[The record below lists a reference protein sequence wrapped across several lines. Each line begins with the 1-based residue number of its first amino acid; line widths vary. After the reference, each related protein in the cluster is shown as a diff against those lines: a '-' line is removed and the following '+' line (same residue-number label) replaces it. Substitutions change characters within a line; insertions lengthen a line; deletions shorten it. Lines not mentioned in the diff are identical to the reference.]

1 MNRLKKLHPVQIL
14 ALFFIVVILLGTIL
28 LTFPI
33 SSSSGETTNYLDAL
47 FTATSA
53 ASVTGLVVY
62 DTGTYWSSFGKT
74 VILILIQIGGLG
86 IMSFA
91 TFGAL
96 KFGKK
101 ISLSTSLLL
110 KEALNFEGFQGLSL
124 IMKYVVSFTVIV
136 EALGAFFLCFVFIP
150 EFGFS
155 QGLYVSLFTSISAF
169 CNAGFDIFGNFASLT
184 GYFDNSYVLIICMIL
199 IIIGGL
205 GFGVITEFITY
216 HHTKRISLTT
226 KIVLIVTSILI
237 VLGAVLYF
245 ILESNN
251 PLTLEGMSLYD
262 KIINSFFASV
272 SPRTAGFNSINLSDM
287 RAGSIFLTCLLMLVG
302 GSPGSTAG
310 GIKTTTLGV
319 ILLSIYSYIKNKK
332 VIVMNKKVPTR
343 TINKAFIVT
352 FVSLFF
358 ISTFIILISITH
370 QDLQFKSI
378 IFEVFSAFNT
388 VGLSIGLTPDL
399 TDIGKFIIIFAMYF
413 GRVGTLTLL
422 FAFTNKIDN
431 NKKSIKYP
439 EARITVG

>member
-1 MNRLKKLHPVQIL
+1 M
-14 ALFFIVVILLGTIL
+14 
-28 LTFPI
+28 
-33 SSSSGETTNYLDAL
+33 
-47 FTATSA
+47 
-53 ASVTGLVVY
+53 
-62 DTGTYWSSFGKT
+62 
-74 VILILIQIGGLG
+74 
-86 IMSFA
+86 
-91 TFGAL
+91 
-96 KFGKK
+96 
-101 ISLSTSLLL
+101 LL

-124 IMKYVVSFTVIV
+124 IMKYVISFTVIV
-136 EALGAFFLCFVFIP
+136 ESLGAFFLSFVFIP

-155 QGLYVSLFTSISAF
+155 QGLYISLFTSISAF

-226 KIVLIVTSILI
+226 KIVLIITSILI
-237 VLGAVLYF
+237 ALGAVVYF
-245 ILESNN
+245 ILESGN

-262 KIINSFFASV
+262 KIVNSFFASV

-287 RAGSIFLTCLLMLVG
+287 RAGSIFLTCLLMLIG

-319 ILLSIYSYIKNKK
+319 ILLSIYGYIRNQK
-332 VIVMNKKVPTR
+332 VIVMNKKIPSR

-358 ISTFIILISITH
+358 MSTFVILISMTH

-388 VGLSIGLTPDL
+388 VGLSIGLTLKL
-399 TDIGKFIIIFAMYF
+399 TDLGKFIIIFAMYF

-422 FAFTNKIDN
+422 FAFTNKVDN

>member
-14 ALFFIVVILLGTIL
+14 ALFFIVVILFGTIL

-33 SSSSGETTNYLDAL
+33 SSNTGETTNYLDAL
-47 FTATSA
+47 FTSTSA
-53 ASVTGLVVY
+53 ASVTGLVIY

-86 IMSFA
+86 VMSFA

-101 ISLSTSLLL
+101 ISLSTSLLV
-110 KEALNFEGFQGLSL
+110 KEALNVEGFQGLSL
-124 IMKYVVSFTVIV
+124 IMRYVISFTVIV
-136 EALGAFFLCFVFIP
+136 ESLGAFFLSFVFIP
-150 EFGFS
+150 QFGFS
-155 QGLYVSLFTSISAF
+155 KGLYISLFTSISAF
-169 CNAGFDIFGNFASLT
+169 CNAGFDIFGNFSSLT

-199 IIIGGL
+199 IIVGGL

-216 HHTKRISLTT
+216 SKTRRLSLTT
-226 KIVLIVTSILI
+226 KIVLIVTASLIIFGASI
-237 VLGAVLYF
+237 YF
-245 ILESNN
+245 ILEHNN
-251 PLTLEGMSLYD
+251 PLTLQGMSLHD
-262 KIINSFFASV
+262 KIVNSFFASV
-272 SPRTAGFNSINLSDM
+272 SPRTAGFNSIDLNYLRS
-287 RAGSIFLTCLLMLVG
+287 GSVFLTCILMMIG

-319 ILLSIYSYIKNKK
+319 ILLAMHSYIRNQK
-332 VIVMNKKVPTR
+332 VIVMNKKIPSR

-352 FVSLFF
+352 FISLFF
-358 ISTFIILISITH
+358 ISGFIILISITH
-370 QDLQFKSI
+370 PNSPFKSI

-388 VGLSIGLTPDL
+388 VGLTIGFTSKLSK
-399 TDIGKFIIIFAMYF
+399 IGKALIILAMYF

-422 FAFTNKIDN
+422 FAFTNKVDN
-431 NKKSIKYP
+431 NKKFIKYP